1 MAVYVVANTK
11 GGSGKSK
18 TSGHVL
24 PEFIRRKGK
33 QEGVMLYE
41 FDEHSRS
48 SENYLQK
55 SDYVNFKVISKKDIE
70 TEIFDVRYDAE
81 AEDVVVDVGA
91 GDILYEIIKVAELGI
106 GLDKLVF
113 VVPYSNDASLAL
125 KETIDL
131 IESKISK
138 PKIMIVLN
146 RIVFEGKTLEEAK
159 SEAIELYGS
168 KALSIEPNP
177 ILKDV
182 SKYIKTA
189 IPDISKLITVAAL
202 GQESF
207 TDIKA
212 RYDFSKDFSS
222 EELQKVWRERGLIT
236 GKTMTKAENKRNYGI
251 HLRESKI
258 ADFLDDCE
266 EFYSEL
272 AKTETSK

>member
-1 MAVYVVANTK
+1 MAVYIVANTK

-18 TSGHVL
+18 TSGHII
-24 PEFIRRKGK
+24 PEYIRRKGK
-33 QEGVMLYE
+33 QERVMLYE

-55 SDYVNFKVISKKDIE
+55 SNYVNFKVISKKDIE
-70 TEIFDVRYDAE
+70 TEIFDVRYDAQS
-81 AEDVVVDVGA
+81 EDVIVDVGA
-91 GDILYEIIKVAELGI
+91 GDILHELIKVAELGI
-106 GLDKLVF
+106 GLENLVF

-131 IESKISK
+131 IESEISN

-146 RIVFEGKTLEEAK
+146 RIVFDGKTLEEAK

-177 ILKDV
+177 VLKDV

-212 RYDFSKDFSS
+212 RYDSVKDLSS
-222 EELQKVWRERGLIT
+222 EKLKKVWKDRGLIA
-236 GKTMTKAENKRNYGI
+236 GESMTKEENKRNYGI

-266 EFYSEL
+266 EFYVEL
-272 AKTETSK
+272 ARVEKNK

>member
-1 MAVYVVANTK
+1 MAVYIVANTK

-18 TSGHVL
+18 TSGHII
-24 PEFIRRKGK
+24 PEYIRRKGK
-33 QEGVMLYE
+33 QERVMLYE

-55 SDYVNFKVISKKDIE
+55 SNYVNFKVISKKDIE
-70 TEIFDVRYDAE
+70 TEIFDVRYDAQS
-81 AEDVVVDVGA
+81 EDVIVDVGA
-91 GDILYEIIKVAELGI
+91 GDILHELIKVAELGI
-106 GLDKLVF
+106 GLENLVF

-131 IESKISK
+131 IESKISN

-146 RIVFEGKTLEEAK
+146 RIVFDGKTLEEAK

-177 ILKDV
+177 VLKDV

-212 RYDFSKDFSS
+212 RYDSVKDLSS
-222 EELQKVWRERGLIT
+222 EKLKKVWKDRGLIA
-236 GKTMTKAENKRNYGI
+236 GESMTKEENKRNYGI

-266 EFYSEL
+266 EFYVEL
-272 AKTETSK
+272 ARVEKNK